1 MRVTELLTLRIAN
14 NNELFDFNQLNSAE
28 SIEMFEAAHK
38 RQFPGKR
45 ISSLFNTHSD
55 LIDSR
60 VN

>member
-1 MRVTELLTLRIAN
+1 MRATELLTGIAN
-14 NNELFDFNQLNSAE
+14 NNELFDFNQLNLTE

-38 RQFPGKR
+38 RLLPGKR
-45 ISSLFNTHSD
+45 VSSYLIHNSD